1 MHPKFERIKAV
12 KSDSMAT
19 VTSLIIVWAIAV
31 VAFFVLWAIL
41 LKVVRRISEKKEQR
55 KKDLEKNPNNPEY

>member
-1 MHPKFERIKAV
+1 
-12 KSDSMAT
+12 MAT